1 MKSGEALSK
10 EEFTAFKGCTL
21 QGVYSYLIPVL
32 SPTVK
37 VFDCLGLFLFVAVRD
52 TSLPEKAIPA
62 REGVWVDELT
72 R

>member
-32 SPTVK
+32 SPQREEVHYIS
-37 VFDCLGLFLFVAVRD
+37 LGGQ
-52 TSLPEKAIPA
+52 LPTYQLASKGIS
-62 REGVWVDELT
+62 
-72 R
+72 